1 MRSVRRAFSALASGR
16 VPTAASSLS
25 SLAARL
31 SGGLSEPPGPSQC
44 LPAFGRAASHR
55 KRPCQRAAR
64 STYPRKPAPGLGL
77 DPKPRRPPPAEQAP
91 LAGPGRGA
99 SRSPKSPP
107 APGVPAPVGNF
118 KPRARVHGALPN
130 ATGSGR
136 RGLSAPKTKGT
147 CAAASTML
155 HLDIEHSTVTNAA
168 TGAPSAA
175 RPRPYASGDYYTS
188 EAKLS

>member
-1 MRSVRRAFSALASGR
+1 MRSVRRAFSALGR
-16 VPTAASSLS
+16 VPTAASPRS
-25 SLAARL
+25 SLTA
-31 SGGLSEPPGPSQC
+31 SGGLSGPPGPGQC
-44 LPAFGRAASHR
+44 LPAFGRAAAYR

-64 STYPRKPAPGLGL
+64 STCLCQFLCKPAPGLGL
-77 DPKPRRPPPAEQAP
+77 GPIPRPPAEQAP
-91 LAGPGRGA
+91 GPGRGA
-99 SRSPKSPP
+99 PPSPKSPP
-107 APGVPAPVGNF
+107 APSRRPVCQPVGNF

-175 RPRPYASGDYYTS
+175 PPRPYASGYC
-188 EAKLS
+188 